1 MTATIACF
9 LRALQ
14 MPRDSFATLFEAAA
28 ATDAFGMPRIVR
40 TTRFAEA
47 EIAWRGARWLL
58 SLPLSAAALSRIER
72 TAPALERLNAAWL
85 TPYRILRDELRW
97 SDDHGVPRQC
107 DLVLQRLPS
116 GTDFA
121 EALLRERPERLHEAL
136 DRLERA
142 FAGADFAH
150 NNLKAQNLRWT
161 GRGFVPLRYHD
172 AALGA
177 PREGDAAAFEA
188 LHRTIDAAGT
198 APGEV
203 RDATARYEAAPLP
216 GHRWVS
222 RTFEGLVCVED
233 EAGYGYVDTQ
243 NRPVIAAQFRWAGD
257 FREGRAE
264 VETDGGMGLIDREGR
279 YVIEPR
285 YEIVDYDPATSRV
298 RVRRR
303 GKWALFDYLGV
314 QLTPFGENDNES

>member
-14 MPRDSFATLFEAAA
+14 TPRDSFRTLFEATA
-28 ATDAFGMPRIVR
+28 ATDAFGMPRLVR

-47 EIAWRGARWLL
+47 AIAWRGADWLL
-58 SLPLSAAALSRIER
+58 SLPLSAAATSRIER

-85 TPYRILRDELRW
+85 SPGRILRDELRW
-97 SDDHGVPRQC
+97 RDDGGTPRC
-107 DLVLQRLPS
+107 GDLVLQRLPS

-121 EALLRERPERLHEAL
+121 GALLRERPERLHEAL
-136 DRLERA
+136 DRLERE
-142 FAGADFAH
+142 FAGAGFVH

-161 GRGFVPLRYHD
+161 GERFVALRCYD
-172 AALGA
+172 ASLGA
-177 PREGDAAAFEA
+177 AGAGDRAAFEA
-188 LHRTIDAAGT
+188 LHRTIDAAAHPACEVHDAA
-198 APGEV
+198 AP
-203 RDATARYEAAPLP
+203 YEAAPLP

-285 YEIVDYDPATSRV
+285 YEIVDYDPAISRV

-303 GKWALFDYLGV
+303 GKWALFDYLGQ
-314 QLTPFGENDNES
+314 QLTPFEQNDNES